1 MKLRNKIR
9 LTALVVLSTAMLS
22 GCQVGNTKIVFLQP
36 VHHNQVFKIGDEDCK
51 KKEAK
56 VYLANYS
63 NIYGNAYGVNLWKQK
78 SKSEDL
84 EQYIKDVTVSQLSR
98 VKCMNGI
105 AKQQEV
111 ELTKAEEKK
120 AASAAKKYYDSLSE
134 EERKYMGVSESDIE
148 TMYQEYWIAGKV
160 YDKLMGNVNEEVSD
174 DEARVIEAMQIFVKD
189 KSKAKEVKE
198 RLKRGED
205 FASVAGAY
213 NEKGSIELS
222 FGREDMPKEVVKEA
236 FELENEEISGMISTD
251 KGYYFIKCLNK
262 YNEELT
268 DKNKKVI
275 LEERKNK
282 AFNNVYDEYVEEIS
296 AVFNKKMWNKISVE
310 QRENVKTDSFFR
322 IIDEAIGT

>member
-310 QRENVKTDSFFR
+310 QKENVKTDSFFR